1 MLINKDARPA
11 DSIYYV
17 ACCIIEELKGLNQ
30 VFVDDGYYLIKGKYN
45 KSLKYTDY
53 LLALNFL
60 FLIEKVAIK
69 EGRLNYVH

>member
-11 DSIYYV
+11 DSIYYI
-17 ACCIIEELKGLNQ
+17 ACCIIEELKGLNT
-30 VFVDDGYYLIKGKYN
+30 VFVDDGYYIIKEQYN

-53 LLALNFL
+53 HLALNFL
-60 FLIEKVAIK
+60 FLIEKIVFK